1 MDWSGNS
8 SIYLITGARNR
19 NTGKQHRLGI
29 KKTEGENHPKQVG
42 ILYGGDGKRKR
53 PQFQGGETAHSL
65 FAELAGRFLANLD
78 RIGHG
83 PEILVRNFDGE
94 QIPEQFLF
102 QKWRAIPTHPPAPL
116 GTGGLVLRWWLPV
129 CPRLFAAKGTAMEG
143 ETHRDPSQDAVPG
156 REATPLMRSRE
167 GDGSEASTIHSPLVG
182 SSAAGTPSGSMV
194 KTASIIVLCALAAFG
209 VGTYLGPM
217 TKAIAGDRDGGDEG
231 LEFLVGGFSLPSWM
245 PFVPHGATNT
255 TTSSTRTSSTR
266 TTSTATRTVS
276 TTTSS
281 TFTKTTFTSTSMTK
295 TSKTTTSQT
304 ITTTPLYPTAPF
316 SCLSGMNLGP
326 VKLPD
331 KKGIALDDTTFSK
344 CPSQTAVQWPNAQEN
359 ISSLRLFKAW
369 DANWE
374 ADRLQAWKALK
385 EYIVSSGVKVLYG
398 TQISCNE
405 TADDTDW
412 LFVKELMIY
421 IGRPYVMGVAVGNE
435 VELLH
440 TQKSCSKKCAEDM
453 WDGGYFLSKVMH
465 RANDLNAMPGFAD
478 VRLTTVMGGFVLG
491 GQPFVNT
498 KEARVHDFFKKINA
512 NFGRRWAWSWNTYPY
527 FDPHI
532 VMDEGPWR
540 TCSKAMM
547 AAINFA
553 PSSMLPGQL
562 RALRTRMQQVTGN
575 GDDTMWLTETGWSYP
590 RASTLSTVMRN
601 CAEWST
607 REAFS
612 LYYQGFLEWDLGLGP
627 NVRGLDHAFFF
638 TLRDSVN
645 FGDKP
650 CLIVAGRR
658 ISASFAPVDHA
669 AARCSMREA
678 LLPDSS
684 AKIRGHYFGAAEL
697 VFSTCT
703 GQ

>member
-1 MDWSGNS
+1 M
-8 SIYLITGARNR
+8 
-19 NTGKQHRLGI
+19 
-29 KKTEGENHPKQVG
+29 
-42 ILYGGDGKRKR
+42 
-53 PQFQGGETAHSL
+53 
-65 FAELAGRFLANLD
+65 
-78 RIGHG
+78 
-83 PEILVRNFDGE
+83 
-94 QIPEQFLF
+94 
-102 QKWRAIPTHPPAPL
+102 
-116 GTGGLVLRWWLPV
+116 
-129 CPRLFAAKGTAMEG
+129 
-143 ETHRDPSQDAVPG
+143 
-156 REATPLMRSRE
+156 
-167 GDGSEASTIHSPLVG
+167 
-182 SSAAGTPSGSMV
+182 
-194 KTASIIVLCALAAFG
+194 
-209 VGTYLGPM
+209 
-217 TKAIAGDRDGGDEG
+217 
-231 LEFLVGGFSLPSWM
+231 
-245 PFVPHGATNT
+245 
-255 TTSSTRTSSTR
+255 
-266 TTSTATRTVS
+266 
-276 TTTSS
+276 
-281 TFTKTTFTSTSMTK
+281 
-295 TSKTTTSQT
+295 
-304 ITTTPLYPTAPF
+304 
-316 SCLSGMNLGP
+316 
-326 VKLPD
+326 
-331 KKGIALDDTTFSK
+331 DDTTFSK
-344 CPSQTAVQWPNAQEN
+344 CPSQAAVQWPNAQEN

-369 DANWE
+369 DVHWE

-385 EYIVSSGVKVLYG
+385 EYIVSSNIKVLYG

-440 TQKSCSKKCAEDM
+440 TQTSCSKKCAEDM
-453 WDGGYFLSKVMH
+453 FDGGYFLSKVMH

-498 KEARVHDFFKKINA
+498 KEARVHEFFKKINA

-532 VMDEGPWR
+532 VMDEGPWH

-607 REAFS
+607 SEAFA

-627 NVRGLDHAFFF
+627 NVRGLDHAFFSLYAILS
-638 TLRDSVN
+638 TSET
-645 FGDKP
+645 
-650 CLIVAGRR
+650 RR
-658 ISASFAPVDHA
+658 ISASFAPVNHA
-669 AARCSMREA
+669 AARCSMRTQA
-678 LLPDSS
+678 SLPDTS
-684 AKIRGHYFGAAEL
+684 AKIRDVQRQRGHYFGAPEL
-697 VFSTCT
+697 VFSPCT